1 MQRKNNIT
9 NIKPLI
15 LIILDGWGISAN
27 KKGNAIALGNTSVI
41 DKLSKQYPYT
51 ELGAHGRSVGLPNY
65 QDGNSEAGHMN
76 IGAGRVV
83 EQDVKKISKSIADGT
98 FFKNPAFLQ
107 AIKHVKKNNS
117 NLHFMGLLSNGMSA
131 HSDPYHL
138 NALLNLARHHKVEKS
153 YIHIFTDGRDSPQ
166 HAAIKLLQELE
177 KKLNNGERVAT
188 VMGRYYGMNRK
199 KSWPITEQAY
209 DALTCDKCTQ
219 HKSES
224 SINAITE
231 SYNRNNT
238 DEFMEPYVIYEK
250 NKILPRIKSNDSVI
264 FFNLRSDRARQ
275 ITKVF
280 VQDNFEEKNKGAFK
294 RKNIL
299 KNLCF
304 VAMTDFGPDL
314 DNVLSAFPSV
324 DIKETLPMQLKDKRQ
339 IYIAETEK
347 YAHVTYFFNGGYSN
361 PVAGEERVMI
371 PSPDIKS
378 YDKKPAMSSK
388 ELTDKLLFYIKK
400 DLFDFITINYA
411 CPDMIGH
418 TGNLSAG
425 IQAVNAINDSLT
437 IIMKEAEKK
446 GIQILITSDH
456 GNVEEMINLKTGEV
470 DTEHSSNPVPFIVFN
485 KKLKGK
491 KKVVNN
497 KGILGDIAPTILQL
511 LEMEKPARMSG
522 ETLLKL

>member
-1 MQRKNNIT
+1 MQNN
-9 NIKPLI
+9 NKIKPLI
-15 LIILDGWGISAN
+15 LLILDGWGISPN
-27 KKGNAIALGNTSVI
+27 SKGNAIALGNTSVI
-41 DKLSKQYPYT
+41 DKLSKDYLYT
-51 ELGAHGRSVGLPNY
+51 ELSAHGRSVGLPKY
-65 QDGNSEAGHMN
+65 QNGNSEAGHMN
-76 IGAGRVV
+76 IGAGRIVG
-83 EQDVKKISKSIADGT
+83 QDVKKISQSIADGT
-98 FFKNPAFLQ
+98 FLKNPAFLQ

-138 NALLNLARHHKVEKS
+138 EALLNFAKKHKINKS

-166 HAAIKLLQELE
+166 HAAIKLIQELE
-177 KKLNNGERVAT
+177 KKFTNNEKIAT
-188 VMGRYYGMNRK
+188 IMGRYYGMDRK

-209 DALTCDKCTQ
+209 DVLTCPKCVQ
-219 HKSES
+219 HASES
-224 SINAITE
+224 ATNAITE

-238 DEFMEPYVIYEK
+238 DEFMEPYVIHEK
-250 NKILPRIKSNDSVI
+250 NKPLPRIKNNDAII

-275 ITKVF
+275 ITKAF
-280 VQDNFEEKNKGAFK
+280 VQEKFKDKNKKAFK
-294 RKNIL
+294 RKNVL

-324 DIKETLPMQLKDKRQ
+324 DLKETLPMQLKDKRQ

-347 YAHVTYFFNGGYSN
+347 YAHVTYFFNGGYAN
-361 PVAGEERVMI
+361 GVANEERIMI
-371 PSPDIKS
+371 PSPDMKS

-418 TGNLSAG
+418 TGNLNAA
-425 IQAVNAINDSLT
+425 IEAINAVNDSLAKV
-437 IIMKEAEKK
+437 IKEAEKK
-446 GIQILITSDH
+446 DIQIIITSDH
-456 GNVEEMINLKTGEV
+456 GNVEEMINLKTGEI
-470 DTEHSSNPVPFIVFN
+470 DTEHSTNPVPFIIFD

-491 KKVVNN
+491 KKNIRT

-511 LEMEKPARMSG
+511 LGMEKPKGMG
-522 ETLLKL
+522 GKTLIKP